1 MKKKLATLAL
11 CMCAIQSIAADVCAE
26 GDEKCGPDGHVL
38 KCEKLISMDARWRW
52 TPATCKGPAADSA
65 GSSTFNR
72 NDNNNRQ
79 VCSEGMSRCGADRK
93 VERCSSGVWRSG
105 SERC

>member
-52 TPATCKGPAADSA
+52 TPATATNVKLRTYSLKP
-65 GSSTFNR
+65 
-72 NDNNNRQ
+72 
-79 VCSEGMSRCGADRK
+79 
-93 VERCSSGVWRSG
+93 RSQ
-105 SERC
+105 